1 MSTGSCRGDPAGRL
15 AGKTAIVTGAA
26 QGIGRAIALL
36 FANAGA
42 RLVICDRNAGPLAAT
57 AVETGADIAM
67 PLDVTERGGAE
78 RLVEAAAGLG
88 GDLVLVNN
96 AAYNIPKSL
105 LDTSDED
112 WDTTLACCLD
122 HVFRM
127 SRAAVRLMVERGGG
141 SIVNLASVNQIHANP
156 NMAAYTAAK
165 AGVRGLTMQVAVQY
179 GPRGV
184 RCNAI
189 SPGLVV
195 TEVTAPSFSDYD
207 RRLNIEAYP
216 VGRVGEPADVA
227 WAALWLASDESCF
240 VNGIDLPVDG
250 GLSVLAA
257 SAMVS
262 PKVREWYGRKP
273 WPDPLENPP

>member
-15 AGKTAIVTGAA
+15 AGKTAIITGAA
-26 QGIGRAIALL
+26 QGIGRGIALL
-36 FANAGA
+36 FARAGA
-42 RLVICDRNAGPLAAT
+42 RLVLCDRNAELLTAV
-57 AVETGADIAM
+57 AVETGADVAL
-67 PLDVTERGGAE
+67 PVDVTERGGPE
-78 RLVEAAAGLG
+78 RLVQAALGLG

-96 AAYNIPKSL
+96 AAAYVTKSL

-112 WDTTLACCLD
+112 WNSTLGNCLD
-122 HVFRM
+122 QVFRM
-127 SRAAVRLMVERGGG
+127 SRAAVRAMVERGGG

-165 AGVRGLTMQVAVQY
+165 GGVRGLTMQIAVQY
-179 GPRGV
+179 GPQGV

-189 SPGLVV
+189 SPGLIV
-195 TEVTAPSFSDYD
+195 TEASAPSFTDYD
-207 RRLNIEAYP
+207 RRLNVEAYP

-240 VNGIDLPVDG
+240 VSGIDLPVDG
-250 GLSVLAA
+250 GLTVVAA

-273 WPDPLENPP
+273 WPDPQENSR